1 MTTSTRGTGSSLLPM
16 IMRGLAGV
24 LIGIAYGILV
34 SGVVFLLLRP
44 DQVKPASGLMIMIDP
59 VAMAWIG
66 VAASG
71 IITGLCAVVI
81 GLIVGMAGLGKAKA
95 AILGFLMGMLVFV
108 LLDLSSGSRGLPR
121 TLLEWISLLVITTI
135 LPVGLALTGIVLSIV
150 SDKVTDVLNE
160 RQV

>member
-1 MTTSTRGTGSSLLPM
+1 M
-16 IMRGLAGV
+16 IMIIRGLAGV
-24 LIGIAYGILV
+24 FIGIAYGVLV

-44 DQVKPASGLMIMIDP
+44 DLVKPASGLLIMIDP

-95 AILGFLMGMLVFV
+95 AILGFLIGLLVFG
-108 LLDLSSGSRGLPR
+108 LLNINAGPRGLPQ
-121 TLLEWISLLVITTI
+121 TLLEWITLLVITAI
-135 LPVGLALTGIVLSIV
+135 LPVGLALTGMVVSIV
-150 SDKVTDVLNE
+150 GDKVTDVLNE